1 MQSKLKLAS
10 FKLKAIRNDYNAE
23 ESTFASQMVVSR
35 GTTRF
40 LHLEKVRSI
49 FLVWWKSLTYFF
61 KKIQTKKR
69 GILISRETFR
79 HGLRTTNF

>member
-10 FKLKAIRNDYNAE
+10 FKLKASGNDYNAE
-23 ESTFASQMVVSR
+23 ESTFALKMVVSR

-49 FLVWWKSLTYFF
+49 FLV
-61 KKIQTKKR
+61 
-69 GILISRETFR
+69 
-79 HGLRTTNF
+79 

>member
-23 ESTFASQMVVSR
+23 ESTFALKMVVSR
-35 GTTRF
+35 RTTRF

-49 FLVWWKSLTYFF
+49 FLV
-61 KKIQTKKR
+61 
-69 GILISRETFR
+69 
-79 HGLRTTNF
+79 